1 MRAPIII
8 ATKNRGATGIAH
20 PACIVVFQWVI
31 DHALYI
37 AKRNGPQA
45 AS

>member
-1 MRAPIII
+1 MRAFANI

-20 PACIVVFQWVI
+20 PACVVFKWVI
-31 DHALYI
+31 DHDLYI

-45 AS
+45 T